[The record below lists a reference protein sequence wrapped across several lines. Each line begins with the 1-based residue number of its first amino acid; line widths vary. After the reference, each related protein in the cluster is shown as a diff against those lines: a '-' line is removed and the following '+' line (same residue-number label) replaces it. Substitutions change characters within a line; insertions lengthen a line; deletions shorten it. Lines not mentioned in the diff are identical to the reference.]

1 MNPLEGNP
9 QKESDNTIQ
18 EKRIHDMLIRVL
30 QGIIIAERKVLQEKC
45 SAVHHHYFL
54 LECPSVS

>member
-30 QGIIIAERKVLQEKC
+30 QGIIIAERKVLQ
-45 SAVHHHYFL
+45 
-54 LECPSVS
+54 